1 MAKRRITGEKVFDVL
16 VYVFMIILILI
27 TLYPFV
33 YVLFASLSAP
43 VPFSK
48 HTGILLSPVGF
59 DLKSYKLVFSSPF
72 ILTGY
77 RNTLIY
83 VSFAT
88 AVNMLMTTLG
98 AYALSRKRLAL
109 KKPVMLMIIF
119 TMFFN

>member
-77 RNTLIY
+77 RD
-83 VSFAT
+83 
-88 AVNMLMTTLG
+88 
-98 AYALSRKRLAL
+98 RKS
-109 KKPVMLMIIF
+109 VV
-119 TMFFN
+119 